1 VCLLNPDLQP
11 QTVLTRFNEAKL
23 TVPHRGIVKLRRSAQ
38 TGVYENQRAQL
49 SRIPISA

>member
-1 VCLLNPDLQP
+1 MAGVSYGRLIRSSI
-11 QTVLTRFNEAKL
+11 LTI
-23 TVPHRGIVKLRRSAQ
+23 RGIVKLRRSAQ